1 MMAQTSKLTTVLILA
16 AGLLWATG
24 VSAQLTV
31 LNTNVPAGF
40 GEAGYIQAA
49 TLNASGGGTPTMN
62 GINMNVPANSVVQFP
77 ANTPACADLVNT
89 AGNRNFTP
97 VT

>member
-1 MMAQTSKLTTVLILA
+1 MMAQTSKLATVLILA

-49 TLNASGGGTPTMN
+49 TLNASGGGTLTMN
-62 GINMNVPANSVVQFP
+62 GITMIVSAHTVVQFP
-77 ANTPACADLVNT
+77 RKTLSWADLLNT
-89 AGNRNFTP
+89 AANPTLTP
-97 VT
+97 LS